1 VQPKRSHLK
10 LAHAIMAI
18 DHQMAMIQV
27 QVRKN
32 FTDDVVI
39 DGRFGVNIIVENLRV
54 QLGLLKFNPTLIIC
68 GWQIKP

>member
-1 VQPKRSHLK
+1 
-10 LAHAIMAI
+10 MAI

-39 DGRFGVNIIVENLRV
+39 DGRFGINIIVENLRV
-54 QLGLLKFNPTLIIC
+54 QLGLLKFNLTLYNMWMADQTIA
-68 GWQIKP
+68 KPLALV